1 MTALSRAG
9 MGMLRDTVTAERTG
23 LRRQASTALGFR
35 QRGLLPLWAAPSD
48 FLPLWARV
56 PELRLTSRVMT
67 TNFTVSL
74 SFSGGRCKWLGSL
87 ENTSRYWPRARA
99 RVVRV
104 RYSAASPETEGPVGG

>member
-1 MTALSRAG
+1 MLSRAG

-35 QRGLLPLWAAPSD
+35 RRGLLPLWVAPSD

-56 PELRLTSRVMT
+56 PELRLTSRVVT